1 MRIFTNNKK
10 LNNIIELLEDPS
22 VSEAALVWGKEDVF
36 VKSSIDL
43 RIFKTP
49 FGSISL
55 LYGPR
60 QIGKTASLKLFLAQI
75 DDSETIIFTDCSAIL
90 DKADLAQHLAEL
102 IEGKTTIVLDE
113 VQEIPGWHLA
123 LRSLY
128 SEGKLK
134 DCRIW

>member
-60 QIGKTASLKLFLAQI
+60 QIGKTASLRLFLSKLT
-75 DDSETIIFTDCSAIL
+75 DSETIIFTDCSAIL
-90 DKADLAQHLAEL
+90 NKADLTQHLAEL
-102 IEGKTTIVLDE
+102 IQGPTTIVL
-113 VQEIPGWHLA
+113 
-123 LRSLY
+123 
-128 SEGKLK
+128 
-134 DCRIW
+134 